1 MAEGRAGNGYAQFI
15 GVGPVQLHG
24 LPGLPHLREMH
35 LAGWPVL
42 GAPLADAALEGAQ
55 GVARGQRRIIA
66 QQMLEQRLRLQL
78 RAGLQ
83 PRFGLKP
90 EGGQVIGAASPGV
103 SLLELLGSGLS
114 FEVTGGGLPVHAGF

>member
-1 MAEGRAGNGYAQFI
+1 
-15 GVGPVQLHG
+15 
-24 LPGLPHLREMH
+24 MH

-66 QQMLEQRLRLQL
+66 QQLLEQRLRLQF
-78 RAGLQ
+78 RAGFQ

-90 EGGQVIGAASPGV
+90 EGGQGVGAASPGV
-103 SLLELLGSGLS
+103 RLLELLRPSLC